1 MPFELG
7 LFLGAKKFG
16 CKIQVVKKTLIFHRE
31 AHRYQ
36 SFISDISGQDIHA
49 HLAAWLR
56 REANDQKVPRG
67 RAMRASL
74 PGFKK
79 I

>member
-16 CKIQVVKKTLIFHRE
+16 CKIQVVKKTLIFDRE

-36 SFISDISGQDIHA
+36 SFISDAGPSDWSG
-49 HLAAWLR
+49 
-56 REANDQKVPRG
+56 AN
-67 RAMRASL
+67 
-74 PGFKK
+74 
-79 I
+79 